1 MESIKE
7 TLERHPI
14 IIENEALR
22 HGFTQIPNYVL
33 RDGSLSLGAR
43 LIYTM
48 LLSYAW
54 QEKRCFPGQA
64 RLAAD
69 LGVDERSV
77 RRYLAELRESGYV
90 DWKQRGLG
98 KTNIYYIRDITK
110 KMKERGGRG

>member
-1 MESIKE
+1 MSMQSLKE
-7 TLERHPI
+7 VLEKHPI

-33 RDGSLSLGAR
+33 RDRSLSLAAR
-43 LIYTM
+43 LVYTM

-54 QEKRCFPGQA
+54 QEERCFPGQA

-77 RRYLAELRESGYV
+77 RRYLAELRERGYV
-90 DWKQRGLG
+90 DWDQRGLG
-98 KTNIYYIRDITK
+98 KTNVYYIRDVAKRDT
-110 KMKERGGRG
+110 E

>member
-1 MESIKE
+1 MNSIKE

-14 IIENEALR
+14 IIENEALL

-33 RDGSLSLGAR
+33 GDQSLSLGAR

-77 RRYLAELRESGYV
+77 RRYLVELRDRGYV

-98 KTNIYYIRDITK
+98 KTNIYYILDITK
-110 KMKERGGRG
+110 REKENKGQG